1 MENKEEGVLM
11 HLSLTYE
18 TIIRYVRIVIDII
31 AVWTVLNYLI
41 RIVRTNQKTIQLFQG
56 VILVIVVQSLSKLLG
71 LKTVEWLADTI
82 VSWGFLAIIVI
93 FQPEIRQILERL
105 GKSNA
110 LARIATLTS
119 SEKENLVDELVT
131 ATANLSAKKVG
142 ALITL
147 EQAHSLSEY
156 INTGIRMN
164 SLVSAELLCSI
175 FMTTTPLH
183 DGAVIIQGDKIACAS
198 AYFTPTTMDLPSKYG
213 ARHRAAIGISEIT
226 DAVTIVVSEE
236 TGTVSIAEQ
245 GKLIQMT
252 EKKLREYLDRIILNK
267 EVVQGQSKKESRNV
281 SVSLDELVSSL
292 GASLEE
298 DEEKENELH
307 NVNKHDMKL
316 FQTAS
321 FKTVDLEKGETTKD
335 NLVEKVVKNT
345 INENSLDDNIVIRKV
360 SVEKDDST
368 NKINTIKTTVTT
380 GTDKL
385 EPVSSNKKED
395 EQ

>member
-1 MENKEEGVLM
+1 MKNKEEGVAM
-11 HLSLTYE
+11 HLALTYE

-41 RIVRTNQKTIQLFQG
+41 KIVRTNQKTIQLFQG
-56 VILVIVVQSLSKLLG
+56 VILVIVVQSLSKLFG

-110 LARIATLTS
+110 LARIATLSS
-119 SEKENLVDELVT
+119 SEKETLIDELVT

-267 EVVQGQSKKESRNV
+267 EVVQGQSRKSSRNV
-281 SVSLDELVSSL
+281 SVSLDELVSTL
-292 GASLEE
+292 GNTLDDNQQS
-298 DEEKENELH
+298 DNELD

-316 FQTAS
+316 FQTTS
-321 FKTVDLEKGETTKD
+321 FKTVDLEKAETPKD

-345 INENSLDDNIVIRKV
+345 INENSVDDNIVIRKV
-360 SVEKDDST
+360 SVQKDDQVS
-368 NKINTIKTTVTT
+368 KATIKTTVTT

-385 EPVSSNKKED
+385 EPVSSDKKED
-395 EQ
+395 QQ

>member
-1 MENKEEGVLM
+1 MKNKEEGVVM
-11 HLSLTYE
+11 HLALTYE

-41 RIVRTNQKTIQLFQG
+41 KIVRTNQKTIQLFQG
-56 VILVIVVQSLSKLLG
+56 VILVIVVQSLSKLFG

-110 LARIATLTS
+110 LARIATLSS
-119 SEKENLVDELVT
+119 SEKETLIDELVT

-267 EVVQGQSKKESRNV
+267 EVVQGQSRKSSRNV
-281 SVSLDELVSSL
+281 SVSLDELVSTL
-292 GASLEE
+292 GNTLDDNQQS
-298 DEEKENELH
+298 DNELD

-316 FQTAS
+316 FQTTS
-321 FKTVDLEKGETTKD
+321 FKTVDLEKAETPKD

-345 INENSLDDNIVIRKV
+345 INENSVDDNIVIRKV
-360 SVEKDDST
+360 SVQKDDQVS
-368 NKINTIKTTVTT
+368 KATIKTTVTT

-385 EPVSSNKKED
+385 EPVSSDKKED
-395 EQ
+395 QQ